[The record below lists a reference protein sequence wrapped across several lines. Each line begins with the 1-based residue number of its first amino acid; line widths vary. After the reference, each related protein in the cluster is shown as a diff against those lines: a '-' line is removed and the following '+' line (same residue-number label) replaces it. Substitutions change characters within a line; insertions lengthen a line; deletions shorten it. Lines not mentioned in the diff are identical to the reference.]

1 MSQVMGEYITG
12 IHNIPG
18 PPPGSGLTVQYTIPL
33 ALCVAVAPNQSLL
46 FLGTQQLRS
55 LPVSLCCPGHSRERR
70 GRSQSQSQSQ
80 SQPQKAQI
88 DRRMDLRGHGWMDG
102 RFDLLRLMHD
112 LFWRFLVRRI
122 LLPLLLFAL
131 LLARSLHRWRYAVFA
146 T

>member
-1 MSQVMGEYITG
+1 MVVIKIGRLLLSFLMV
-12 IHNIPG
+12 P
-18 PPPGSGLTVQYTIPL
+18 SDLLGLMIVLLQD
-33 ALCVAVAPNQSLL
+33 CV
-46 FLGTQQLRS
+46 
-55 LPVSLCCPGHSRERR
+55 PVSLCCPGHSRERR
-70 GRSQSQSQSQ
+70 GRSQSQSQ

-112 LFWRFLVRRI
+112 LFWRFLVRPI

-131 LLARSLHRWRYAVFA
+131 LLARSLHRWRYAVFV